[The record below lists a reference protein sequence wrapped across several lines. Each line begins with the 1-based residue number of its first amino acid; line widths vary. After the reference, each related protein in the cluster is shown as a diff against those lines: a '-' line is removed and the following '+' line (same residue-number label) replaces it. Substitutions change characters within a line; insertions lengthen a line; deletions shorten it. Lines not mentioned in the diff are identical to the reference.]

1 MMSGSLLI
9 LIPKKLCHGLSLGE
23 EGWNGWR
30 INALCRA
37 RIRSIWQES
46 GKLNHTKGQ
55 SRLSS

>member
-30 INALCRA
+30 INARMLGEDKEHLA
-37 RIRSIWQES
+37 GIRQA
-46 GKLNHTKGQ
+46 
-55 SRLSS
+55 